1 MFYGRKKISFK
12 KGRLVAIQPS
22 INWLPNLVR
31 IWVQTCSSL
40 RNEVGLNRMKQIQIV
55 KLDFA
60 KFEEIL
66 AYWNG
71 KKGSRAFKND
81 DNTWKKFVP
90 HSLWMFQDSNFLQR
104 SLTMIHQNLNLP
116 FGRCS
121 MYKSTVKTPLVVSI
135 TMDMIIP
142 KVILLTNHGK
152 QNVLIL
158 LTKKTLLTCQ
168 KIVFRQ
174 CLFVFLWFVYVRNI
188 F

>member
-1 MFYGRKKISFK
+1 
-12 KGRLVAIQPS
+12 
-22 INWLPNLVR
+22 
-31 IWVQTCSSL
+31 
-40 RNEVGLNRMKQIQIV
+40 MK
-55 KLDFA
+55 
-60 KFEEIL
+60 
-66 AYWNG
+66 
-71 KKGSRAFKND
+71 
-81 DNTWKKFVP
+81 KKFVP

-142 KVILLTNHGK
+142 KVILLRHHGK

-158 LTKKTLLTCQ
+158 LTKKTLPTCQ

-188 F
+188 LKLPFLETSYLPDWQWWLHTYLGTRQWLILLLKYLKSNAYLSKFNGKSIN